1 MSEATRAATGLTFR
15 RTGHGPDVV
24 LINGGMMTFGA
35 WEPVAER
42 LETRYRVLRFDLRG
56 QLLSPGDPPRD
67 LAGHVDEIVA
77 LLDELGIGSAHLVGA
92 SFGAFAAID
101 LAARHPGRVRSLFLI
116 TAMDRITPEFRA
128 DADRM
133 RELLAGVLRGD
144 DRGPFY
150 DAMVEGV
157 YSAGYRARE
166 AGLLARRRAQMGDL
180 PREWFAAVDRLL
192 ASLEGL
198 DLTPQLPSVR
208 CPAGVAIACEDRVMD
223 LERSRALA
231 EALGAE
237 ILTHGEAG
245 HGLVIEDPAWVARRT
260 LAFLDRLEGRKR

>member
-1 MSEATRAATGLTFR
+1 MNTSSTGLAFR

-24 LINGGMMTFGA
+24 LINGGMMTFAA
-35 WEPVAER
+35 WEPIAAV
-42 LETRYRVLRFDLRG
+42 LEARYRVLRFDLRG

-67 LAGHVDEIVA
+67 LGGHVDELVA
-77 LLDELGIGSAHLVGA
+77 LLDELGIDSAHLVGA

-101 LAARHPGRVRSLFLI
+101 LAARHPERARSLFLI

-133 RELLAGVLRGD
+133 RELIAGVLRGE

-150 DAMVEGV
+150 DAMVDGV

-166 AGLLARRRAQMGDL
+166 AGLLARRRAQMAEL
-180 PREWFAAVDRLL
+180 PRDWFAAVDRLL

-198 DLTPQLPSVR
+198 DLTSRLPSVR
-208 CPAGVAIACEDRVMD
+208 CPAGVVIAVDDRVMALD
-223 LERSRALA
+223 RSRALA

-237 ILTHGEAG
+237 ILTHAESG
-245 HGLVIEDPAWVARRT
+245 HGLVIEDPAWVARQT
-260 LAFLDRLEGRKR
+260 VAFLDRLDGGKR